1 MENITYFCYNG
12 LNYFYYLKGLF
23 ANMNKQPKYTKHDF
37 HVGQEVYVETIYGR
51 GEGNIRTEIVEKVG
65 HKYVTTNRD
74 IYHLSDG
81 RNKSEYAQCYE
92 LWVNLDEVSD
102 KVLHD
107 QLAQEIKNIFS
118 TFSNSWTN
126 QLTINDMEAILDI
139 VRKAEVRNK

>member
-1 MENITYFCYNG
+1 MFSSY
-12 LNYFYYLKGLF
+12 
-23 ANMNKQPKYTKHDF
+23 
-37 HVGQEVYVETIYGR
+37 
-51 GEGNIRTEIVEKVG
+51 GNIHTEVVEKVG

-92 LWVNLDEVSD
+92 IWTNLDEVSD

-107 QLAQEIKNIFS
+107 QLAKEIKNIFS
-118 TFSNSWTN
+118 TFSNSWAN

-139 VRKAEVRNK
+139 VRKAEVRNR

>member
-1 MENITYFCYNG
+1 
-12 LNYFYYLKGLF
+12 
-23 ANMNKQPKYTKHDF
+23 MNKQPKYTKHDF

-51 GEGNIRTEIVEKVG
+51 GEGNIRAEIVEKVG

-92 LWVNLDEVSD
+92 IWTNLDEVSD

-107 QLAQEIKNIFS
+107 QLAKEYFFNIFKFLGKPTNYQWYGSYSWYCTKSWS
-118 TFSNSWTN
+118 T
-126 QLTINDMEAILDI
+126 
-139 VRKAEVRNK
+139 